1 MKRLFLIVLLCA
13 FGWAGAALGAQ
24 PTLPPADFKA
34 PPNGMVI
41 EWQDANGSDSSAITV
56 LGRDGYWLNWQ
67 NDEGENRSGY
77 TLFCWSC
84 NEAYSFSEDSIDQ
97 LFPLQVGN
105 TASLT
110 RSKGQNV
117 WADQIEVV
125 GTETVEVPAGVF
137 DVFVIETRSRS
148 VGGRWRGERLN
159 YYAPALGW
167 NVKIENSDNEGRS
180 WTWHVVA
187 IDGLTGIT
195 ASTNFD
201 DQDALRAERM
211 KAFAKQPAPENPGPA
226 VEIGQVT
233 GVKTYAFGTPPG
245 RERTG
250 RFEEDSLVTN
260 ELVETIPGS
269 ALHAVFRDGTEFRM
283 GSASQVRLDKYLYDP
298 GQQGEL
304 SMALG
309 HGVFRFI
316 SGQIKQGTNITTPDA
331 IIGIRGTDFIV
342 EVTASGTAV
351 TVNEGEVE
359 IQDRNG
365 GSATAPAGTVATVG
379 PTGISTASAPANG
392 VPDVGLE
399 AGGCGG

>member
-1 MKRLFLIVLLCA
+1 MKKVFLVIVAAILA
-13 FGWAGAALGAQ
+13 SGAAAASEIS
-24 PTLPPADFKA
+24 LPPADFKA
-34 PPNGMVI
+34 PPAGMVI
-41 EWQDANGSDSSAITV
+41 EWSDANSDDSSAITI
-56 LGRDGYWLNWQ
+56 LGRDGYWLKWR

-77 TLFCWSC
+77 TLFCWFC
-84 NEAYSFSEDSIDQ
+84 DREYSFSEDSVDS
-97 LFPLQVGN
+97 LFPLQVGKK
-105 TASLT
+105 ASIS
-110 RSKGQNV
+110 RAKGNGV
-117 WADQIEVV
+117 WADEIEVV
-125 GTETVEVPAGVF
+125 GTETIEVPAGVF
-137 DVFVIETRSRS
+137 DVFVVKTTSRRVTGS
-148 VGGRWRGERLN
+148 WRGERLN

-167 NVKIENSDNEGRS
+167 NVKIENSDSEGNN
-180 WTWHVVA
+180 WTWHVTA

-201 DQDALRAERM
+201 DQEALRAERLR
-211 KAFAKQPAPENPGPA
+211 AFANQPQPEDAGPP

-250 RFEEDSLVTN
+250 RFEEDRLVTN

-269 ALHAVFRDGTEFRM
+269 ALHAVFKDGTEFRM

-298 GQQGEL
+298 GQQGEM

-316 SGQIKQGTNITTPDA
+316 SGRIKQGTQITTPDA

-342 EVTASGTAV
+342 EVTANGTVV

-359 IQDRNG
+359 VQDRNG
-365 GSATAPAGTVATVG
+365 NAATAPAGTVATVG
-379 PTGISTASAPANG
+379 PAGISTASAPAG
-392 VPDVGLE
+392 SVPDVGLE